1 VSEFES
7 SNLFAYYLSIN
18 ITFFMSFISA
28 TSALLVAAYFSGRV
42 ISSRLAGV
50 VIFVY
55 ASTSTFLIGGF
66 QRTSKV
72 IEGVRAKLP
81 DWHTASS
88 EPSWVLPTITGL
100 GTFTMICIAVA
111 ACWYFQYARKISA
124 LEAVDSVSREMKI
137 SS

>member
-1 VSEFES
+1 MTEFES

-28 TSALLVAAYFSGRV
+28 TSALLFAAYFSGRV
-42 ISSRLAGV
+42 IPSRLAAV

-55 ASTSTFLIGGF
+55 VSTSIFLIGGF

-72 IEGVRAKLP
+72 IEDVRAELP

-88 EPSWVLPTITGL
+88 EPLWVLPTITGI
-100 GTFTMICIAVA
+100 GTVTMIFIAIA
-111 ACWYFQYARKISA
+111 ACWYFQYARKIDTLNA
-124 LEAVDSVSREMKI
+124 AD
-137 SS
+137 

>member
-1 VSEFES
+1 MTEFES

-42 ISSRLAGV
+42 IPSRLAAV

-55 ASTSTFLIGGF
+55 VSTSIFLIGGF

-72 IEGVRAKLP
+72 IEDVRAELP

-88 EPSWVLPTITGL
+88 LSLIH
-100 GTFTMICIAVA
+100 I
-111 ACWYFQYARKISA
+111 
-124 LEAVDSVSREMKI
+124 
-137 SS
+137 

>member
-1 VSEFES
+1 
-7 SNLFAYYLSIN
+7 LFAYYLSIN

-42 ISSRLAGV
+42 IPSRLAAV

-55 ASTSTFLIGGF
+55 VSTSIFLIGGF

-72 IEGVRAKLP
+72 IEDVRAELP

-88 EPSWVLPTITGL
+88 EPLWVLPTITGI
-100 GTFTMICIAVA
+100 GTVTMIFIAIA
-111 ACWYFQYARKISA
+111 ACWYFQYARKVQILKS
-124 LEAVDSVSREMKI
+124 VD
-137 SS
+137 

>member
-1 VSEFES
+1 MTEFES

-28 TSALLVAAYFSGRV
+28 TSALLVAAYFSGSV
-42 ISSRLAGV
+42 IPSRLAAV

-55 ASTSTFLIGGF
+55 VSTSIFLIGGF

-72 IEGVRAKLP
+72 IEDVRAELP

-88 EPSWVLPTITGL
+88 EPLWVLPTITGI
-100 GTFTMICIAVA
+100 GTVTMIFIAIA
-111 ACWYFQYARKISA
+111 ACWYFQYARKVQILKS
-124 LEAVDSVSREMKI
+124 VD
-137 SS
+137 

>member
-1 VSEFES
+1 MTAFES

-42 ISSRLAGV
+42 IPSRLAAV

-55 ASTSTFLIGGF
+55 VSTSIFLIGGF

-72 IEGVRAKLP
+72 IEDVRAELP

-88 EPSWVLPTITGL
+88 EPLWVLPTITGI
-100 GTFTMICIAVA
+100 GTVTMIFIAIA
-111 ACWYFQYARKISA
+111 ACWYFQYARKVQILKS
-124 LEAVDSVSREMKI
+124 VD
-137 SS
+137 

>member
-1 VSEFES
+1 MTEFES

-42 ISSRLAGV
+42 IPSRLAAV

-55 ASTSTFLIGGF
+55 VSTSIFLIGGF

-72 IEGVRAKLP
+72 IEDVRAELP

-88 EPSWVLPTITGL
+88 EPLWVLPTITGI
-100 GTFTMICIAVA
+100 GTVTMIFIAIA
-111 ACWYFQYARKISA
+111 ACWYFQYARKVQILKS
-124 LEAVDSVSREMKI
+124 VD
-137 SS
+137 